1 MKEKKKSCI
10 VRQKKKKKGFGMR
23 AQLADPDGKARK
35 WRSSDCAALPAG
47 CGMAREQVERKK
59 KTKKE
64 KKKCKLCKPCESVT
78 RPVETNGH
86 RKSSETKLPSG
97 PLFAPRDPARLVCL
111 LLRRNCNIFVAAR
124 PSLPRPSMTPIHP
137 PRAGQP
143 TPREPPCLAIPRS
156 VAVSTIHFAEG
167 GRRLC

>member
-1 MKEKKKSCI
+1 MSEPCLPLLALLLPPDELPLSE
-10 VRQKKKKKGFGMR
+10 KKKKKLHR
-23 AQLADPDGKARK
+23 QTK
-35 WRSSDCAALPAG
+35 WSRIITEWS
-47 CGMAREQVERKK
+47 QWKKK

-167 GRRLC
+167 GRQLC